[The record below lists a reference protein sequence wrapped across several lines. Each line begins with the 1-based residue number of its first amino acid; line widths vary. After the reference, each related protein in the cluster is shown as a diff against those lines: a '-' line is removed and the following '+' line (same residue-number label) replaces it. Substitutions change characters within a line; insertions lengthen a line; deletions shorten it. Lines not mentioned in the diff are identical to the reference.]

1 MRCRF
6 CHNPE
11 FVLPERVAEWK
22 DDAIPVGVFL
32 RFLDSRKG
40 FLDGVV
46 VCGGEPTLHGDLPEL
61 LKEIKARGFLVKL
74 DTNGSRPEMVRAV
87 IESGLVDYFA
97 MDVKHS
103 SAKYERL
110 CGPGASFEKTIES
123 ARIVIE
129 SGVDHEFRTTVAKG
143 EHEFSDIEE
152 IARALMGAR
161 RYFLQNYRPGGVLDR
176 AFHGASFTAEEL
188 ALFAARARE
197 FVPTVKIRP

>member
-22 DDAIPVGVFL
+22 NDAIPVGVFL

-74 DTNGSRPEMVRAV
+74 DTNGSRPEMVRNV
-87 IESGLVDYFA
+87 IEAGLVDYFA
-97 MDVKHS
+97 MDVKQS
-103 SAKYERL
+103 VSKYEAL
-110 CGPGASFEKTIES
+110 CGPGASFEKTVES
-123 ARIVIE
+123 ARLVIE

-143 EHEFSDIEE
+143 EHVTEDMEE
-152 IARALMGAR
+152 IARAISGAR
-161 RYFLQNYRPGGVLDR
+161 RYFLQNYRPGDVLDSR
-176 AFHGASFTAEEL
+176 FRGSPFEDSEL
-188 ALFAARARE
+188 KD
-197 FVPTVKIRP
+197 FVRIFEKNGIPCSVRD